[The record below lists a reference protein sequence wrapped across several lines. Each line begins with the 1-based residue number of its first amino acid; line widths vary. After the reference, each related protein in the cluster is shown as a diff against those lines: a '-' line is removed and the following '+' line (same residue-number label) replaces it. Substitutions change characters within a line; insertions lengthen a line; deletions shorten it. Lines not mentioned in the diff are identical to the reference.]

1 MKSKVLQLIS
11 CWPKWGSKDNADA
24 DFWSMWIYLLC
35 MIKLYKREIEIIF
48 SMPLTNTKTQPVV
61 FHKSNCCLL
70 LSVTVINR
78 PENGK
83 M

>member
-1 MKSKVLQLIS
+1 
-11 CWPKWGSKDNADA
+11 
-24 DFWSMWIYLLC
+24 
-35 MIKLYKREIEIIF
+35 MIGLDKEEIEIIF
-48 SMPLTNTKTQPVV
+48 SVPLTNIKIQPVV
-61 FHKSNCCLL
+61 FHRPNCCLL